1 MRLHPLARAAWQ
13 FRDATAQSPW
23 RSARVPGCVHTDLR
37 RHRLIP
43 DPFWGTNEL
52 QLQWIEERDW
62 EYRATFSVPAG
73 LFDEEV
79 VELVTDGLD
88 TVATVRINGHI
99 VARTENMFTGYRW
112 NVKPMLHAGKNEIS
126 IRFGSAMKYI
136 RAHRPKHDPREFN
149 DPVGRSQVL
158 RKQQCQFGWDWG
170 PRFVTAGIWRDLR
183 LEAWSGNRLADLRV
197 AQTHRRDGSVL
208 LTFEPELARN
218 DAQAR
223 ITGTVSLNGRTVVEI
238 ENRESRPPRR
248 RGDRHRAA
256 SMRHRCKIKNPSL
269 WWPNGHGAQP
279 LYTVALAV
287 HDAGGNL
294 IGRWSKRIG
303 LRTLQLDR
311 HKDKAGETFQFV
323 VNGRAIFAK
332 GANWIP
338 AHSFVPGLTR
348 ADYAR
353 DLTSATEAHM
363 NMLRVWG
370 GGIYESEDFYDL
382 CDELGLMV
390 WQDFMFACS
399 VHPADAAFRE
409 SVRAEARHQ
418 VRRLRHRACLA
429 LWCGNNEIAQ
439 LNTSGGGANKGDL
452 MDHPK
457 LRWNYEAVF
466 HHILPAE
473 VRAHDGVTAYRPSSQ
488 WRSNFADSV
497 SRGDTHPDGER
508 RGDTH
513 YWDVW
518 HARHPVK
525 DYEKWRFRFC
535 SEFGMQSYSSPET
548 QATFCPP
555 GQGNVFGPLME
566 NHQKNRAGNQIILDY
581 VSRRY
586 RFPKSQAHLIYLS
599 QLNQAHC
606 MQTGV
611 EHYRRNMPHCM
622 GALYWQLNDC
632 WPVASW
638 SSLEF
643 TGRWKA
649 LHHLARRFFAPALV
663 SAQVPGD
670 EDTTIGNYRT
680 TTVDE
685 VHLYTVYD
693 APQPARGELQ
703 WELFH
708 LDGRRLVRGRKRV
721 VLGPDQSV
729 LQQTLRLGR
738 LMAQHGRDNLHL
750 RIALVIGR
758 QRVSEETVFLSPP
771 RFLDLPRARTRVAI
785 RRASE
790 TEFALT
796 FQTSAFQHRFA
807 FDLPG
812 LAHRSS
818 DNYFELY
825 PDRPRTVRVSLARPT
840 TLAMLRKTLVH
851 QSLVDSY

>member
-1 MRLHPLARAAWQ
+1 MRSLPLASAAWQ
-13 FRDATAQSPW
+13 FRDATKKSPW
-23 RSARVPGCVHTDLR
+23 RAAVVPGCVHTDLR
-37 RHRLIP
+37 RHGLIP
-43 DPFWGTNEL
+43 DPFFGTNEL
-52 QLQWIEERDW
+52 DLQWIEARDW
-62 EYRATFSVPAG
+62 EYRTTFQVSAA
-73 LFDEEV
+73 LLREDA
-79 VELVTDGLD
+79 VELVAGGLD
-88 TVATVRINGHI
+88 TVATVRLNGRV
-99 VARTENMFTGYRW
+99 VARTENMFTGWRW
-112 NVKPMLHAGKNEIS
+112 DVKSLLRAGANELTVH
-126 IRFGSAMKYI
+126 FGSALKYI
-136 RAHRPKHDPREFN
+136 RRHRLAHDPREFN

-183 LEAWSGNRLADLRV
+183 LEGWSGNRLAEVRV
-197 AQTHRRDGSVL
+197 TQTHRKDGSVL
-208 LTFEPELARN
+208 LAFVAELARK
-218 DAQAR
+218 DSKAK
-223 ITGTVSLNGRTVVEI
+223 ISGTVSLNGRVVAKI
-238 ENRESRPPRR
+238 ENHKS
-248 RGDRHRAA
+248 
-256 SMRHRCKIKNPSL
+256 KIENPKL

-279 LYTVALAV
+279 LYQVELEVTGR
-287 HDAGGNL
+287 DGQI
-294 IGRWSKRIG
+294 IGRWSKRLG
-303 LRTLQLDR
+303 LRTLGLDR

-323 VNGRAIFAK
+323 VNGRALFAK

-338 AHSFVPGLTR
+338 AHSFVAGLKR

-353 DLTSATEAHM
+353 DLQSAADAHM

-370 GGIYESEDFYDL
+370 GGIYESEDFYNL

-399 VHPADAAFRE
+399 IYPADAAFRQ
-409 SVRAEARHQ
+409 SVRAEAGYQ
-418 VRRLRHRACLA
+418 VRRLRHHACLA

-439 LNTSGGGANKGDL
+439 LNTVGEKADL
-452 MDHPK
+452 LKSPA
-457 LRWNYEAVF
+457 LRRDYEAVF
-466 HHILPAE
+466 HRLLPDAVAE
-473 VRAHDGVTAYRPSSQ
+473 FDGVTAYRPSSQ
-488 WRSNFADSV
+488 WRTTLEDSI
-497 SRGDTHPDGER
+497 SRGDTHVVGEQ

-555 GQGNVFGPLME
+555 GRGNVFGPLME

-586 RFPKSQAHLIYLS
+586 RFPKSQDALIYLS

-638 SSLEF
+638 SSIEF

-649 LHHLARRFFAPALV
+649 LHHVARRFFSPALV
-663 SAQVPGD
+663 SAHVPGD
-670 EDTTIGNYRT
+670 EGTIIGNYRT

-693 APQPARGELQ
+693 APQPARGDVR

-708 LDGRRLVRGRKRV
+708 LDGHVILRGRKLVALRP
-721 VLGPDQSV
+721 GESGR
-729 LQQTLRLGR
+729 QQTLRLGK

-750 RIALVIGR
+750 RITLVIGGR
-758 QRVSEETVFLSPP
+758 RVSEETVFLSPP
-771 RFLDLPRARTRVAI
+771 RFLNLPRARTTTKFRRV
-785 RRASE
+785 SP
-790 TEFALT
+790 TEYDVT
-796 FQTSAFQHRFA
+796 FRTSAFQHRFA
-807 FDLPG
+807 FDFPG
-812 LAHRSS
+812 RPHRSS

-825 PDRPRTVRVSLARPT
+825 PDAPKTVRVTFAKPPVLAALRRSLA
-840 TLAMLRKTLVH
+840 H
-851 QSLVDSY
+851 QSLADSY

>member
-1 MRLHPLARAAWQ
+1 MRSLPLASAAWQ
-13 FRDATAQSPW
+13 FRDATEKSPW
-23 RSARVPGCVHTDLR
+23 RDAVVPGCVHTDLR
-37 RHRLIP
+37 RHGLIP
-43 DPFWGTNEL
+43 DPFFGTNEL
-52 QLQWIEERDW
+52 GLQWIEERDW
-62 EYRATFSVPAG
+62 EYRATFQVSAA
-73 LFDEEV
+73 LLREDA
-79 VELVTDGLD
+79 VELVAGGLD
-88 TVATVRINGHI
+88 TIATVRLNGRV
-99 VARTENMFTGYRW
+99 VARTENMFTGWRW
-112 NVKPMLHAGKNEIS
+112 DVKKLLRAGANELTV
-126 IRFGSAMKYI
+126 RFGSAMQYI
-136 RAHRPKHDPREFN
+136 RRHRLAHDPREFN

-183 LEAWSGNRLADLRV
+183 LESWSGNRLAAVRV
-197 AQTHRRDGSVL
+197 TQTHRRDGRVL
-208 LTFEPELARN
+208 LAFAAELARK
-218 DAQAR
+218 DAKAQV
-223 ITGTVSLNGRTVVEI
+223 TGTVSLKGRVV
-238 ENRESRPPRR
+238 
-248 RGDRHRAA
+248 A
-256 SMRHRCKIKNPSL
+256 KIKNQQALIENPQL
-269 WWPNGHGAQP
+269 WWPNGHGVQP
-279 LYTVALAV
+279 LYQVELEVTGRDGQV
-287 HDAGGNL
+287 
-294 IGRWSKRIG
+294 IGRWAKRVG
-303 LRTLQLDR
+303 LRTLELDR
-311 HKDKAGETFQFV
+311 HRDKAGETFQFV

-338 AHSFVPGLTR
+338 AHSFVAGLQR

-353 DLTSATEAHM
+353 DLRSAAEAHM

-399 VHPADAAFRE
+399 IHPGDAAFRQ
-409 SVRAEARHQ
+409 SVRAEAGYQ
-418 VRRLRHRACLA
+418 VRRLRHHACLA

-439 LNTSGGGANKGDL
+439 LNTVGEKADL
-452 MDHPK
+452 
-457 LRWNYEAVF
+457 LRSPALRRDYEAIF
-466 HHILPAE
+466 HRLLPAAVAE
-473 VRAHDGVTAYRPSSQ
+473 FDGVTAYRPSSQ
-488 WRSNFADSV
+488 WRTTLEDSI
-497 SRGDTHPDGER
+497 SRGDTHVIGEQ

-555 GQGNVFGPLME
+555 GRGNVFGPLME

-586 RFPKSQAHLIYLS
+586 RFPRSQDALIYLS

-611 EHYRRNMPHCM
+611 EHYRRNQPHCM

-638 SSLEF
+638 SSIEF
-643 TGRWKA
+643 TGKWKA
-649 LHHLARRFFAPALV
+649 LHHVARRFFSPALV
-663 SAQVPGD
+663 SAHVPGD
-670 EDTTIGNYRT
+670 EGTTIGNYRT

-693 APQPARGELQ
+693 APAPARGEVR

-708 LDGRRLVRGRKRV
+708 LDDHVILRGRKRV
-721 VLGPDQSV
+721 ALRPDTSV
-729 LQQTLRLGR
+729 RQQTLRLGR

-750 RIALVIGR
+750 RITLVIGGR
-758 QRVSEETVFLSPP
+758 RVSEETVFLSPP
-771 RFLDLPRARTRVAI
+771 RFLNLRKARTTVQYRRVSPA
-785 RRASE
+785 E
-790 TEFALT
+790 YDVT
-796 FQTSAFQHRFA
+796 FRTSAFQHRFA
-807 FDLPG
+807 FDFRGRP
-812 LAHRSS
+812 HRSS

-825 PDRPRTVRVSLARPT
+825 PDTPKTVRVTFARPVAPADLRHR
-840 TLAMLRKTLVH
+840 LAH
-851 QSLVDSY
+851 QSLADSY

>member
-1 MRLHPLARAAWQ
+1 MRLLPLASASWE
-13 FRDATAQSPW
+13 FRDATKASPW
-23 RSARVPGCVHTDLR
+23 RTARVPGCVHTDLR
-37 RHRLIP
+37 RHNLIP

-52 QLQWIEERDW
+52 ELQWIEERAW
-62 EYRATFSVPAG
+62 EYRATFSVSAALLG
-73 LFDEEV
+73 EEV
-79 VELVTDGLD
+79 VELVADGLD
-88 TVATVRINGHI
+88 TVATLRLNGRI

-112 NVKPMLHAGKNEIS
+112 DVKPLLRPGRNELVVH
-126 IRFGSAMKYI
+126 FGSARQYI
-136 RAHRPKHDPREFN
+136 RTHRPGHDPREFN
-149 DPVGRSQVL
+149 DPVGRSQVI

-183 LEAWSGNRLADLRV
+183 LEAWSGNRLAEVRV
-197 AQTHRRDGSVL
+197 TQTHRKDGSVRL
-208 LTFEPELARN
+208 DFAPELARRG
-218 DAQAR
+218 QVTL
-223 ITGTVSLNGRTVVEI
+223 TGTVSFNGKVVAKI
-238 ENRESRPPRR
+238 ENHKS
-248 RGDRHRAA
+248 
-256 SMRHRCKIKNPSL
+256 KIVNAKL

-279 LYTVALAV
+279 LYTIDLEAR
-287 HDAGGNL
+287 DAT
-294 IGRWSKRIG
+294 GRIVGVWSKRIG
-303 LRTLQLDR
+303 LRTIVLDR
-311 HKDKAGETFQFV
+311 HKDKAGETFQFA
-323 VNGRAIFAK
+323 VNGRVLFAK

-338 AHSFVPGLTR
+338 AHSFVAGLGR

-353 DLTSATEAHM
+353 DLGSAAAANM

-370 GGIYESEDFYDL
+370 GGIYESEDFYAL

-399 VHPADAAFRE
+399 IYPADAAFRA

-418 VRRLRHRACLA
+418 VRRLRHHACLA

-439 LNTSGGGANKGDL
+439 LNTQGEKADL
-452 MDHPK
+452 LKSPA
-457 LRWNYEAVF
+457 LRRDYEALF
-466 HHILPAE
+466 HRLLPE
-473 VRAHDGVTAYRPSSQ
+473 VVGELDGVTAYWPSSQ
-488 WRSNFADSV
+488 WRSTLEDSI
-497 SRGDTHPDGER
+497 SMGELTHPAGEK

-555 GQGNVFGPLME
+555 GRGNVFGPLLE

-586 RFPKSQAHLIYLS
+586 RFPKSQAALIYLS

-606 MQTGV
+606 MQIGV

-638 SSLEF
+638 SSIEF
-643 TGRWKA
+643 TGKWKA
-649 LHHLARRFFAPALV
+649 LHHVARRFFAPALV
-663 SAQVPGD
+663 SAHVPGD
-670 EDTTIGNYRT
+670 ETTTIGNYRS

-693 APQPARGELQ
+693 APAPARGELR

-708 LDGRRLVRGRKRV
+708 LDDHVIARGRKKVALRP
-721 VLGPDQSV
+721 GESV
-729 LQQTLRLGR
+729 RQQTVRFGR
-738 LMAQHGRDNLHL
+738 LMQRHGRDNLHL
-750 RIALVIGR
+750 RLALVIRGR
-758 QRVSEETVFLSPP
+758 RVSEETVFLAPP
-771 RFLDLPRARTRVAI
+771 RFLNLQRARTAAKFRQVTA
-785 RRASE
+785 
-790 TEFALT
+790 TEYDVT
-796 FQTSAFQHRFA
+796 FRTSAFQHRFA
-807 FDLPG
+807 FDFPG
-812 LAHRSS
+812 LAHTSS
-818 DNYFELY
+818 DNYFEFY
-825 PDRPRTVRVSLARPT
+825 PDHAKTVRVRFARPAT
-840 TLAMLRKTLVH
+840 VAQLRQTLTH

>member
-1 MRLHPLARAAWQ
+1 MRLLPLASAAWE
-13 FRDATAQSPW
+13 FRDATQGSPW
-23 RSARVPGCVHTDLR
+23 RAARVPGCVHTDLR
-37 RHRLIP
+37 RHKLIP
-43 DPFWGTNEL
+43 DPFFGTNEL
-52 QLQWIEERDW
+52 GLQWIEERAW
-62 EYRATFSVPAG
+62 EYRTSFAVPATLLG
-73 LFDEEV
+73 EET

-88 TVATVRINGHI
+88 TVATVRLNGRV

-112 NVKPMLHAGKNEIS
+112 NVKPLLRAGRNELTVH
-126 IRFGSAMKYI
+126 FGSALSYI
-136 RAHRPKHDPREFN
+136 RSHRPAHDPREFN
-149 DPVGRSQVL
+149 DPIGRSQVI

-170 PRFVTAGIWRDLR
+170 PRFVTAGLWRDIR
-183 LEAWSGNRLADLRV
+183 IEAWSSNRLVDVRV
-197 AQTHRRDGSVL
+197 TQKHRQDGSVL
-208 LTFEPELARN
+208 LDIAPELARR
-218 DAQAR
+218 DARATL
-223 ITGTVSLNGRTVVEI
+223 TGTVSLGGKVVAEI
-238 ENRESRPPRR
+238 KN
-248 RGDRHRAA
+248 HRA
-256 SMRHRCKIKNPSL
+256 KIEQARL

-279 LYTVALAV
+279 LYTIELEV
-287 HDAGGNL
+287 HDAAGKV
-294 IGRWSKRIG
+294 IGLWSKRLG
-303 LRTLQLDR
+303 LRTLELDR
-311 HKDKAGETFQFV
+311 HPDKAGETFQFV

-338 AHSFVPGLTR
+338 AHSFVAGLTR

-353 DLTSATEAHM
+353 DLTSAAAANM

-370 GGIYESEDFYDL
+370 GGIYESDDFYAL

-399 VHPADAAFRE
+399 IYPADAAFRA
-409 SVRAEARHQ
+409 SVRAEAQHQ
-418 VRRLRHRACLA
+418 VRRLRHQACLA
-429 LWCGNNEIAQ
+429 LWCGNNEIVQ
-439 LNTSGGGANKGDL
+439 LNTQGEKANL
-452 MDHPK
+452 LASAA
-457 LRWNYEAVF
+457 LRRDYEAIF
-466 HHILPAE
+466 HRILPEAVAE
-473 VRAHDGVTAYRPSSQ
+473 LDGVTAYWPSSQ
-488 WRSNFADSV
+488 WRSKLEDSI
-497 SRGDTHPDGER
+497 SAGFTHPDGEK

-513 YWDVW
+513 FWDVW

-555 GQGNVFGPLME
+555 GHGNVFGPLME

-586 RFPKSQAHLIYLS
+586 RFPKSQAALIYLS

-606 MQTGV
+606 MQVGV

-643 TGRWKA
+643 TGKWKA

-663 SAQVPGD
+663 SAHVPGD
-670 EDTTIGNYRT
+670 EGTTIGNYRT
-680 TTVDE
+680 TTVDA

-693 APQPARGELQ
+693 APQPARGELR

-708 LDGRRLVRGRKRV
+708 LDDHVIARGRKQV
-721 VLGPDQSV
+721 VLRPGESRR
-729 LQQTLRLGR
+729 QQTVRCGK

-750 RIALVIGR
+750 RLALVIGGK
-758 QRVSEETVFLSPP
+758 RVSEETVFLSPP
-771 RFLDLPRARTRVAI
+771 RFLNLPRARTVTKFKKISA
-785 RRASE
+785 
-790 TEFALT
+790 TEWEVT
-796 FQTSAFQHRFA
+796 FRTSAFQHRFA
-807 FDLPG
+807 FDFPG
-812 LAHRSS
+812 LAHTGS

-825 PDRPRTVRVSLARPT
+825 PDHAKSVRVTFASAAT
-840 TLAMLRKTLVH
+840 VAQLRKTLTH